1 MCMYNLAAHVCKFL
15 LKRRGKL
22 YIRNKEH
29 LPTDTG
35 FVIACSH
42 KGWVDVVA
50 LGAAVLP
57 HQIHF
62 MAKKEIFNHIL
73 TSNVL
78 KKLNAFPVDRNNPGP
93 SSIKIPIKLAKEG
106 HIVGIFP
113 SGTRTEEDVPL
124 KRGAVTIASMAKVP
138 IVPAVYKG
146 PANVKE
152 LFSKVPIVISFGKP
166 IYLGEDKLTKDRL
179 EDVSNHLTASI
190 RALEETAR

>member
-1 MCMYNLAAHVCKFL
+1 MYNVAAHTCKFL

-22 YIRNKEH
+22 HVRNREY
-29 LPTDTG
+29 LPADTG

-50 LGAAVLP
+50 LGTAVLP

-62 MAKKEIFNHIL
+62 MAKKELFNHIL

-78 KKLNAFPVDRNNPGP
+78 KKLNTFPVDRNNPGP
-93 SSIKIPIKLAKEG
+93 SSIKTPIKLAKQG

-146 PANVKE
+146 PSNVKE
-152 LFSKVPIVISFGKP
+152 LFSKDPIVISFGKP

-179 EDVSNHLTASI
+179 ADVSNRLTASI
-190 RALEETAR
+190 RALEETEK

>member
-1 MCMYNLAAHVCKFL
+1 MYNVAAHTCKFL
-15 LKRRGKL
+15 LKRWGKL
-22 YIRNKEH
+22 HVRNREY

-50 LGAAVLP
+50 LGTAVLP

-62 MAKKEIFNHIL
+62 MAKKELFNHIL

-93 SSIKIPIKLAKEG
+93 SSIKTPIKLAKQG

-138 IVPAVYKG
+138 IVPAVYEG
-146 PANVKE
+146 PTNLKE
-152 LFSKVPIVISFGKP
+152 LFSKDSIVISFGKP
-166 IYLGEDKLTKDRL
+166 IYLAEGKLTKDRL
-179 EDVSNHLTASI
+179 SDASNHLTASI
-190 RALEETAR
+190 RALEETAK

>member
-1 MCMYNLAAHVCKFL
+1 MYNVAAHTCRFL

-22 YIRNKEH
+22 CIRNREN

-50 LGAAVLP
+50 LGTAVLP

-62 MAKKEIFNHIL
+62 MAKKELFNHIL

-93 SSIKIPIKLAKEG
+93 SSIKTPIKLAKEG

-152 LFSKVPIVISFGKP
+152 LFSKNSIVISFGNP
-166 IYLGEDKLTKDRL
+166 IYLGEDKLTKNRL
-179 EDVSNHLTASI
+179 AEMSNHLTASI
-190 RALEETAR
+190 HALEKTAK

>member
-1 MCMYNLAAHVCKFL
+1 MYNVAAHTCKFL

-22 YIRNKEH
+22 HVRNREY
-29 LPTDTG
+29 LPMDTG

-42 KGWVDVVA
+42 KGWIDVVA

-62 MAKKEIFNHIL
+62 MAKKELFNHIL

-124 KRGAVTIASMAKVP
+124 KKGAVTIASMAKVP

-146 PANVKE
+146 PTNVKE
-152 LFSKVPIVISFGKP
+152 LFSKGPLVISFGKP

-179 EDVSNHLTASI
+179 ADVSNHLTSSI

>member
-1 MCMYNLAAHVCKFL
+1 MYNVAAHTCRFL
-15 LKRRGKL
+15 LKKRGKL
-22 YIRNKEH
+22 CVRNREY

-50 LGAAVLP
+50 LGTAVLP

-62 MAKKEIFNHIL
+62 MAKKELFNHIL

-78 KKLNAFPVDRNNPGP
+78 KKLNAFPVDRSNPGP

-124 KRGAVTIASMAKVP
+124 KKGAVTIASMAKVP
-138 IVPAVYKG
+138 IVPAAYKG

-152 LFSKVPIVISFGKP
+152 LFSKNPIVISFGNP
-166 IYLGEDKLTKDRL
+166 IYLGEDKLTKNRL
-179 EDVSNHLTASI
+179 AEVSNHLTASI
-190 RALEETAR
+190 HALEKTAK

>member
-1 MCMYNLAAHVCKFL
+1 MYNVVAHTCKFL

-22 YIRNKEH
+22 HVRNREY
-29 LPTDTG
+29 LPMDTG

-62 MAKKEIFNHIL
+62 MAKKELFNHIL

-124 KRGAVTIASMAKVP
+124 KKGAVTIASMAKVP

-152 LFSKVPIVISFGKP
+152 LFSKGPLVISFGKP
-166 IYLGEDKLTKDRL
+166 IYLGDDKLTKDRL
-179 EDVSNHLTASI
+179 ADVSNHLTSSI
-190 RALEETAR
+190 RALEETTR

>member
-1 MCMYNLAAHVCKFL
+1 MYNVAAHTCKFL

-22 YIRNKEH
+22 HVRNREY

-50 LGAAVLP
+50 LGTAVLP

-62 MAKKEIFNHIL
+62 MAKKELFNHIL

-93 SSIKIPIKLAKEG
+93 SSIKTPIKLAKQG

-113 SGTRTEEDVPL
+113 SGTRTEKDVPL

-138 IVPAVYKG
+138 IVPAVYEG
-146 PANVKE
+146 PTNLKE
-152 LFSKVPIVISFGKP
+152 LFSKDSIVISFGKP
-166 IYLGEDKLTKDRL
+166 IYLAEGKLTKDRL
-179 EDVSNHLTASI
+179 SDASNHLTASI
-190 RALEETAR
+190 RALEETAK

>member
-1 MCMYNLAAHVCKFL
+1 M
-15 LKRRGKL
+15 
-22 YIRNKEH
+22 
-29 LPTDTG
+29 DTG

-62 MAKKEIFNHIL
+62 MAKKELFNHIL

-124 KRGAVTIASMAKVP
+124 KKGAVTIASMAKVP

-152 LFSKVPIVISFGKP
+152 LFSKGPLVISFGKP

-179 EDVSNHLTASI
+179 ADVSNHLTSSI

>member
-1 MCMYNLAAHVCKFL
+1 MYNVAAHTCRFL

-22 YIRNKEH
+22 CIRNREN

-50 LGAAVLP
+50 LGTAVLP

-62 MAKKEIFNHIL
+62 MAKKELFNHIL

-93 SSIKIPIKLAKEG
+93 SSIKTPIKLTKEG

-152 LFSKVPIVISFGKP
+152 LFSKNSIVISFGNP
-166 IYLGEDKLTKDRL
+166 IYLGEDKLTKNRL
-179 EDVSNHLTASI
+179 AEMSNHLTASI
-190 RALEETAR
+190 HALEKTAK

>member
-1 MCMYNLAAHVCKFL
+1 MYNVAAHTCKFL

-22 YIRNKEH
+22 HVRNREY
-29 LPTDTG
+29 LPADTG

-50 LGAAVLP
+50 LGTAVLP

-62 MAKKEIFNHIL
+62 MAKKELFNHIL

-93 SSIKIPIKLAKEG
+93 SSIKTPIKLAKQG

-113 SGTRTEEDVPL
+113 SDTRTEEDVPL

-146 PANVKE
+146 PSNVKE
-152 LFSKVPIVISFGKP
+152 LFSKDPIVISFGKP

-179 EDVSNHLTASI
+179 ADVSNRLTASI
-190 RALEETAR
+190 RALEETEK

>member
-1 MCMYNLAAHVCKFL
+1 MYNVAAHTCKFL

-22 YIRNKEH
+22 HVRNREY
-29 LPTDTG
+29 LPMDTG

-57 HQIHF
+57 QQIHF
-62 MAKKEIFNHIL
+62 MAKKELFNHIL

-124 KRGAVTIASMAKVP
+124 KKGAVTIASMAKVP

-152 LFSKVPIVISFGKP
+152 LFSKGPLVISFGKP
-166 IYLGEDKLTKDRL
+166 IYLGDDKLTKDRL
-179 EDVSNHLTASI
+179 ADVSNHLTSSI

>member
-1 MCMYNLAAHVCKFL
+1 M
-15 LKRRGKL
+15 
-22 YIRNKEH
+22 
-29 LPTDTG
+29 DTG

-50 LGAAVLP
+50 LGTAVLP

-62 MAKKEIFNHIL
+62 MAKKELFNHIL

-93 SSIKIPIKLAKEG
+93 SSIKTPIKLAKQG
-106 HIVGIFP
+106 HIVGVFP

-152 LFSKVPIVISFGKP
+152 LFSKDPIVISFGKP
-166 IYLGEDKLTKDRL
+166 IYLAEGKLTKDRL
-179 EDVSNHLTASI
+179 ADVSNHLTASI
-190 RALEETAR
+190 RALEETEK

>member
-1 MCMYNLAAHVCKFL
+1 MYNVAARTCKFL

-22 YIRNKEH
+22 HVRNREY
-29 LPTDTG
+29 LPMDTG

-62 MAKKEIFNHIL
+62 MAKKELFNHIL

-124 KRGAVTIASMAKVP
+124 KKGAVTIASMAKVP

-152 LFSKVPIVISFGKP
+152 LFSKGPLVISFGKP
-166 IYLGEDKLTKDRL
+166 IYLGDDKLTKDRL
-179 EDVSNHLTASI
+179 ADVSNHLTSSI

>member
-1 MCMYNLAAHVCKFL
+1 MYNVAAHTCKFL

-22 YIRNKEH
+22 HVRNREY
-29 LPTDTG
+29 LPADTG

-50 LGAAVLP
+50 LGTAVLP

-62 MAKKEIFNHIL
+62 MAKKELFNHIL
-73 TSNVL
+73 ISNVL

-93 SSIKIPIKLAKEG
+93 SSIKTPIKLAKQG

-152 LFSKVPIVISFGKP
+152 LFSKGSIAISFGKP
-166 IYLGEDKLTKDRL
+166 IYFGEDKLTKDRL
-179 EDVSNHLTASI
+179 ADVSNRLTASI
-190 RALEETAR
+190 RALEETEK

>member
-1 MCMYNLAAHVCKFL
+1 MYNVAAHTCKFL
-15 LKRRGKL
+15 SKRWGKL
-22 YIRNKEH
+22 HVRNREY

-50 LGAAVLP
+50 LGTAVLP

-62 MAKKEIFNHIL
+62 MAKKELFNHIL

-93 SSIKIPIKLAKEG
+93 SSIKTPIKLAKQG

-138 IVPAVYKG
+138 IVPAVYEG
-146 PANVKE
+146 PTNLKE
-152 LFSKVPIVISFGKP
+152 LFSKDSIVISFGKP
-166 IYLGEDKLTKDRL
+166 IYLAEGKLTKDRL
-179 EDVSNHLTASI
+179 SDASNHLTASI
-190 RALEETAR
+190 RALEETAK